1 MYTMMTSV
9 YNELGVIHQS
19 EHRLQPARIV
29 RLSKQDKLTVTQIFE
44 KTNNSCRNNSKSPCH
59 FCLHIALYMYIR
71 VLETVFK
78 SRGFYLWTK
87 LLPVGEISN
96 HKTAILQTES
106 AELTPPPSQC
116 PVFPHSH
123 VLGGGAKFS
132 GQNSVG
138 SDYGHSQTGFV
149 DGDGEYCCSGQNSGG
164 TEFGHSQ
171 TGVRGGGGGGVRDR
185 TAMYWIWPLTDRCW
199 GWG

>member
-1 MYTMMTSV
+1 MYTMMTSE
-9 YNELGVIHQS
+9 YNEIGVIHQS

-29 RLSKQDKLTVTQIFE
+29 RLSKQDKLTVIQIFE

-96 HKTAILQTES
+96 NKTAILQTES
-106 AELTPPPSQC
+106 AELTPPPN
-116 PVFPHSH
+116 
-123 VLGGGAKFS
+123 VLFS
-132 GQNSVG
+132 PTVTSLTDRFCGWGWRVLL
-138 SDYGHSQTGFV
+138 FW
-149 DGDGEYCCSGQNSGG
+149 
-164 TEFGHSQ
+164 TEQ
-171 TGVRGGGGGGVRDR
+171 RG
-185 TAMYWIWPLTDRCW
+185 YWLWSLTDRC
-199 GWG
+199 